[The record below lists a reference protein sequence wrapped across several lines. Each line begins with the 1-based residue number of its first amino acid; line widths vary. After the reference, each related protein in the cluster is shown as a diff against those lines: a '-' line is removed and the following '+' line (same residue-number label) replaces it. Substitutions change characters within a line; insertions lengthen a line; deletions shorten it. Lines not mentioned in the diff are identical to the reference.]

1 MNEDCIADWD
11 KFGGVI
17 CNNNVQIRAVPWI
30 EPAGGSP
37 LMMLNWDDSVIN
49 NMNSTELEE
58 YEASQSNYGM
68 MDKKCTQDWAVPFV
82 TGHKYK
88 F

>member
-1 MNEDCIADWD
+1 
-11 KFGGVI
+11 
-17 CNNNVQIRAVPWI
+17 
-30 EPAGGSP
+30 
-37 LMMLNWDDSVIN
+37 MMLNWDDSVIN

-58 YEASQSNYGM
+58 YEGSSSNYGSM
-68 MDKKCTQDWAVPFV
+68 NTKCTKDWSVPFV